1 MATRK
6 NTSGPAQSG
15 GDRNWEKTADRVT
28 DTPEATGKE
37 GRGAP
42 ARTLQG
48 GRGERPVRTE
58 LDKNVKQ

>member
-1 MATRK
+1 MADQK
-6 NTSGPAQSG
+6 NTPPASQSG
-15 GDRNWEKTADRVT
+15 GDRNWEKTADRVA

-58 LDKNVKQ
+58 HDRNVKE